1 MPMGAQAF
9 CSSRL
14 GMALGWQHG
23 RLLEPHGGEAGSSSP
38 LLRVPTCHDGRTGPP
53 YLSPVV
59 SLPVGVTAYR
69 RDAPGRDWLGAS
81 R

>member
-1 MPMGAQAF
+1 VPVGAQAF

-23 RLLEPHGGEAGSSSP
+23 RLLEPHGGAARPSTP
-38 LLRVPTCHDGRTGPP
+38 LLRVPTCHDGWTGPP

-69 RDAPGRDWLGAS
+69 QDAPGRDWLGAS